1 MTGSHLDDESL
12 SADLDAPDAGIAG
25 HLAGCAT
32 CRARRDRLDAARR
45 AVAAGPVPSVPPGLA
60 DRAVAAA
67 LAAYDDER
75 ARTGT
80 SPETAAPPALAE
92 DEAVV
97 VPLHR
102 PGRSPGRAPA
112 HSRRRRP
119 PAWALGAAAALA
131 AVLVAVP
138 LLDRD
143 RDDPGQSVAS
153 APSDTADRSAAAEAG
168 PDRSVGVL
176 DGGDLGD
183 QSDPA
188 ALGRVLAEAVSG
200 EKAAALA
207 SPAPDASGAG
217 APAGSAVSPPLDA
230 RAPAADEASAAAA
243 PCEPAVQAEYGAG
256 LGTLRYRATL
266 RWNGTPAVVLAYGL
280 ADPGGSGPTRR
291 AFVMSLDGCRLLVVQ
306 VF

>member
-12 SADLDAPDAGIAG
+12 SADLDAPDAPDAGIAG

-80 SPETAAPPALAE
+80 SPQTAAPPGPAE

-102 PGRSPGRAPA
+102 PGRSPA

-153 APSDTADRSAAAEAG
+153 APSDTADRSVAAEAG
-168 PDRSVGVL
+168 PARSAGVL

-188 ALGRVLAEAVSG
+188 VLGRVLAEAVSG

-207 SPAPDASGAG
+207 SPAPGASGAG
-217 APAGSAVSPPLDA
+217 APAGSAVSPPVDA
-230 RAPAADEASAAAA
+230 QAPAADEANAAAA

-266 RWNGTPAVVLAYGL
+266 RWNETPAVVLAYSL